1 MSLGEYKHRRRF
13 KVTPEPEPEK
23 EPGGEEAGKPE
34 GAAGRPGRKAIHA
47 PRFVIQK
54 HDASSIHYDLRL
66 EHDGVLKSWA
76 VPKGLAT
83 PHDQRKLAVHVED
96 HPLEYI
102 DFSGEIPKDE
112 YGAGTVEIWDA
123 GTYEPLD
130 DFGEGLESGKLT
142 FRLSGERVS
151 GEFSLVRM
159 KGKGKSADKA
169 DNWLVLLHKKGRL
182 NPDLLAEGSAA
193 AMPAKV
199 QPMQAVLGDKPFSSP
214 DFIYE
219 VKFDGVRALAFL
231 RDDGQASLIS
241 RNQKDLTSR
250 FPELADIGAHFLAG
264 ELIVDGEIVAV
275 DERGISRFQLLQSR
289 INLSGAVNIEQAA
302 RSTPAYYY
310 VFDILYL
317 DGRDLTGLPL
327 ERRKEILARIF
338 MPHRHMRPSESIR
351 GQGEAFFRAAA
362 ENGLEGIMA
371 KRKSSAYQQKRSR
384 DWIKLKVISQQ
395 EFVIGGYT
403 QPRGSRAG
411 FGALLVGYHD
421 GPRLVYAGHVGSG
434 FSEEILAD
442 LHQRMGQL
450 ERPDSPFDGTPKTN
464 EPAHWVEPELVAEIR
479 FSEWTRDGNLRHP
492 VFLGLRNDVNAS
504 EVVREEKVAGG
515 QGGDAGT
522 NRAPVIEPPP
532 PPQSGSS
539 QMVDIEGRRLNLTH
553 LDKVFWPEEGY
564 MKQDLIGYYR
574 RVSTFIIPHLSG
586 RPLTL
591 KRYPDGYGSEPF
603 FQKEV
608 PQGTPEWVRTEELPA
623 NNPRK
628 HINYVICDDLPT
640 LCWLA
645 NIACISQNP
654 WLSLYPDVD
663 KPDILALD
671 IDPPGPGN
679 YDRCVEVALLVRDKL
694 AEFGLKSY
702 PKTSGATGIHVYVP
716 IKPAYTYEQAR
727 QFALVIATLCRDE
740 RPDLITLETTVSK
753 RRDLI
758 YLDYLQNSKG
768 KTLAS
773 VYSVRAQ
780 PGATVSTPLEWRE
793 VIQGLQPGDFTI
805 ANVPERLAQM
815 GDLFAP
821 VLSDK
826 QDLLEALAQGE
837 RFLNRR

>member
-1 MSLGEYKHRRRF
+1 MSLGEYKRRRRF
-13 KVTPEPEPEK
+13 NVTPEPT
-23 EPGGEEAGKPE
+23 GGEGRRAPKPT
-34 GAAGRPGRKAIHA
+34 PA

-54 HDASSIHYDLRL
+54 HDASTIHYDLRL

-83 PHDQRKLAVHVED
+83 PHDPKKLAVHVED

-102 DFSGEIPKDE
+102 DFSGEIPAGE
-112 YGAGTVEIWDA
+112 YGAGAVEIWDE
-123 GTYEPLD
+123 GTFEPLD
-130 DFGEGLESGKLT
+130 DFSEGLESGKLT
-142 FRLSGERVS
+142 FRLSGARVT

-159 KGKGKSADKA
+159 KGKSRGTGRGKA
-169 DNWLVLLHKKGRL
+169 DNWLVLLHKKGKL
-182 NPDLLAEGSAA
+182 NPDLLAEGIAA
-193 AMPAKV
+193 EMPARI
-199 QPMQAVLGDKPFSSP
+199 QPMQAVLGDRPFSSP

-219 VKFDGVRALAFL
+219 IKFDGVRALAFL
-231 RDDGQASLIS
+231 RDDGTASLVS
-241 RNQKDLTSR
+241 RNQRELTTR

-264 ELIVDGEIVAV
+264 ELIVDGEIAAL

-289 INLSGAVNIEQAA
+289 INLSGAVNIEQAG

-317 DGRDLTGLPL
+317 DGRDLTMLPL

-338 MPHRHMRPSESIR
+338 MPHRHIRPSATINE
-351 GQGEAFFRAAA
+351 QGEAFYLAAG

-371 KRKSSAYQQKRSR
+371 KRKSSSYQQKRSR

-403 QPRGSRAG
+403 RPRGTRSG
-411 FGALLVGYHD
+411 FGALLIGYYD
-421 GPRLVYAGHVGSG
+421 GARLVYAGHVGSG
-434 FSEEILAD
+434 FNEDMLKD
-442 LHQRMGQL
+442 LYGRMKQL
-450 ERPDSPFDGTPKTN
+450 KRPEPPFDKEPKTN
-464 EPAHWVEPELVAEIR
+464 EPAQWIEPELVAEIK
-479 FSEWTRDGNLRHP
+479 FTEWTRDGNLRHP
-492 VFLGLRNDVNAS
+492 VFLGLRSDVDAR
-504 EVVREEKVAGG
+504 EVVREETVDGRAATGAA
-515 QGGDAGT
+515 GDAAVVDTGG
-522 NRAPVIEPPP
+522 AVKPALEPLPPP
-532 PPQSGSS
+532 LNGSS
-539 QMVDIEGRRLNLTH
+539 QTVDIDGRRLNLTH
-553 LDKVFWPEEGY
+553 LDKVFWPEEGFT
-564 MKQDLIGYYR
+564 KQDLISYYR
-574 RVSTFIIPHLSG
+574 QVSAFIIPHLSG

-608 PQGTPEWVRTEELPA
+608 PQGTPDWVRTEDLPA
-623 NNPRK
+623 NNSRK

-640 LCWLA
+640 LCYLA

-654 WLSLYPDVD
+654 WLSLHPDVD

-671 IDPPGPGN
+671 IDPPGPGY
-679 YDRCVEVALLVRDKL
+679 YDQCVEIALLVRDKL

-716 IKPAYTYEQAR
+716 IKPVYTYKQAR
-727 QFALVIATLCRDE
+727 QFAQIIATLCRED
-740 RPDLITLETTVSK
+740 RPDLITLETSVS
-753 RRDLI
+753 RRQERI
-758 YLDYLQNSKG
+758 YLDYLQNSMG

-780 PGATVSTPLEWRE
+780 PGATVSMPLEWKE
-793 VIQGLQPGDFTI
+793 VKQGLRPGDFTI
-805 ANVPERLAQM
+805 ANATERLALK

-821 VLSDK
+821 VLTEK

-837 RFLNRR
+837 HFLRLQP

>member
-1 MSLGEYKHRRRF
+1 MSLGEYKRRRRF
-13 KVTPEPEPEK
+13 DVTPEPT
-23 EPGGEEAGKPE
+23 GGEESRAPKPT
-34 GAAGRPGRKAIHA
+34 PA

-54 HDASSIHYDLRL
+54 HDASTIHYDLRL

-83 PHDQRKLAVHVED
+83 PHVPKKLAVHVED

-102 DFSGEIPKDE
+102 DFSGEIPAGE
-112 YGAGTVEIWDA
+112 YGAGTVEIWDE
-123 GTYEPLD
+123 GTFEPLD
-130 DFGEGLESGKLT
+130 DFSEGLESGKLT
-142 FRLSGERVS
+142 FRLSGARVT

-159 KGKGKSADKA
+159 KGKSRGTGKGKA
-169 DNWLVLLHKKGRL
+169 DNWLVLLHKKGKL
-182 NPDLLAEGSAA
+182 NPDLLAEGVAA
-193 AMPAKV
+193 EMPARI
-199 QPMQAVLGDKPFSSP
+199 QPMQAVLGDRPFSSP

-219 VKFDGVRALAFL
+219 IKFDGVRALAFL
-231 RDDGQASLIS
+231 RDDGTASLVS
-241 RNQKDLTSR
+241 RNQRELTTR

-264 ELIVDGEIVAV
+264 ELIVDGEIAAL

-289 INLSGAVNIEQAA
+289 INLSGAVNIEQAG

-317 DGRDLTGLPL
+317 DGRDLTMLPL

-338 MPHRHMRPSESIR
+338 MPHRHIRPSETISE
-351 GQGEAFFRAAA
+351 QGEAFFRAAG

-371 KRKSSAYQQKRSR
+371 KRKSSSYQQKRSR

-403 QPRGSRAG
+403 RPRGPRSG
-411 FGALLVGYHD
+411 FGALLIGYYD
-421 GPRLVYAGHVGSG
+421 GARLIYAGHVGSG
-434 FSEEILAD
+434 FNEDMLKD
-442 LHQRMGQL
+442 LYGRMKQL
-450 ERPDSPFDGTPKTN
+450 KRPEPPFDKEPKTN
-464 EPAHWVEPELVAEIR
+464 EPAQWIEPELVAEIK
-479 FSEWTRDGNLRHP
+479 FTEWTRDGNLRHP
-492 VFLGLRNDVNAS
+492 VFLGLRSDVDAR
-504 EVVREEKVAGG
+504 EVVREETVDGGAATGKAGDTAVIDT
-515 QGGDAGT
+515 GGAVKP
-522 NRAPVIEPPP
+522 ALVPLPPP
-532 PPQSGSS
+532 LNGSS
-539 QMVDIEGRRLNLTH
+539 QTVDIDGRRLNLTH

-564 MKQDLIGYYR
+564 TKQDLISYYR
-574 RVSTFIIPHLSG
+574 QVSAFIIPHLSG

-608 PQGTPEWVRTEELPA
+608 PQGTPDWVRTEDLPA

-640 LCWLA
+640 LCYLA

-654 WLSLYPDVD
+654 WLSLHPDVD

-671 IDPPGPGN
+671 IDPPGPGY
-679 YDRCVEVALLVRDKL
+679 YDQCVEIALLVRDKL
-694 AEFGLKSY
+694 AGFGLKSY

-716 IKPAYTYEQAR
+716 INPVYTYEQAR
-727 QFALVIATLCRDE
+727 QFAQIIATLCRED
-740 RPDLITLETTVSK
+740 RPDLITLETSVS
-753 RRDLI
+753 RRQERI
-758 YLDYLQNSKG
+758 YLDYLQNSMG

-780 PGATVSTPLEWRE
+780 PGATVSMPLEWRE
-793 VIQGLQPGDFTI
+793 VRQGLLPGDFTI
-805 ANVPERLAQM
+805 ANVPERLALK

-821 VLSDK
+821 VLTEK

-837 RFLNRR
+837 HFLRPQP